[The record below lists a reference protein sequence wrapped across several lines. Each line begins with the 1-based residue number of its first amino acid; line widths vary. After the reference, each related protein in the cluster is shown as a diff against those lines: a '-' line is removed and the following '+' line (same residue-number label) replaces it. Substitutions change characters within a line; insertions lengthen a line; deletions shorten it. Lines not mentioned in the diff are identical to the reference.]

1 MVRVVQCQHEDL
13 RQRLAWDPGIAGLS
27 SSLTDRGEW
36 TIAGESY
43 SNFPL
48 IFSVERSA
56 SLAGASQRSCITLVG
71 HQHVQLMEAVWILVE
86 IWRMDSFRDEAMCHM
101 QEVHRIDIFQ
111 DYASQSIAV
120 HFLIWDPGGGVHYC
134 SSFEG
139 FYCVSHRW
147 TWDPGILVEWI
158 WLLLEDKQ
166 FSSREDCNVPTLGHH
181 HRAETYDDQSSQMDV
196 IANTG
201 VFERHCGVQLA
212 FIIIFHHHEPF
223 RTGWLWFHSI
233 PTISMILTILS
244 YKLIKITEEGIL
256 GTLLGGTSQCNSSL
270 ESGGATLQDG
280 MARSDFQWPGKPQG
294 EIRSFSKVKRL
305 IN

>member
-1 MVRVVQCQHEDL
+1 VDRVVQCQQEDR

-43 SNFPL
+43 SNFPFS
-48 IFSVERSA
+48 FSVEGSTA
-56 SLAGASQRSCITLVG
+56 LEGASRRSCSTSFW
-71 HQHVQLMEAVWILVE
+71 HHHVQLMETVWILVE
-86 IWRMDSFRDEAMCHM
+86 NWRMDSFRDEAMGHV
-101 QEVHRIDIFQ
+101 QEVHRADIFQ
-111 DYASQSIAV
+111 DYASQSIAG
-120 HFLIWDPGGGVHYC
+120 HFLIWDPGGRVYYC
-134 SSFEG
+134 SSLDG
-139 FYCVSHRW
+139 FYYVPHRW
-147 TWDPGILVEWI
+147 TWDPGILRGGI
-158 WLLLEDKQ
+158 WVLLEDKQ

-181 HRAETYDDQSSQMDV
+181 HSAEIYDDQSSQMDV
-196 IANTG
+196 IASTG

-212 FIIIFHHHEPF
+212 LMIIFHHYEPF
-223 RTGWLWFHSI
+223 RIGWLWFRCI

-244 YKLIKITEEGIL
+244 YKLIEITEEVIL

-294 EIRSFSKVKRL
+294 EIRSFSEVKRL